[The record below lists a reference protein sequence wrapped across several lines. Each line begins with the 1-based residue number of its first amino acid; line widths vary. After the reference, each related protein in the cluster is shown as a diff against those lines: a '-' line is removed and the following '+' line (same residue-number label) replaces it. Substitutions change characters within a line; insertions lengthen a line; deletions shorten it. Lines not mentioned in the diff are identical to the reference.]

1 MYIVLSSLSLD
12 VHTCNAWLALQT
24 FPVHHRGV
32 CDISRCLYD
41 ATLYTESGQE
51 QGDGDDE
58 VSRSTVAAEE
68 ASATGAA
75 AGAAAGGATGAGA
88 TGAGARSKEGTTHT
102 AHTAH
107 AAHAAHAAAAGAQWP
122 DRLLAVADLQ
132 ERAEFA
138 LLQQV
143 VEHRAHRRLGN
154 SLPALDL
161 MRSAI
166 TVINKNSYSKK
177 FGDGRDNGNGNMD
190 DQLGAGDNDSSDR
203 SSGSTGKGAHH
214 ARDHISNP
222 TASLPSNQNHAMGAA
237 KEMVYEGDSD
247 GNEARGPTLE
257 EIRRSGSC
265 CNPVVEPEIYG
276 MKRAAAG
283 CSVGSVAGLTRIAVF
298 LPHLWLEQGTVCALA
313 LVQCELQK
321 LQVPRSAASTNERD
335 SHTSTEPHVRVADL
349 GEGSGLPTAASLEA
363 EMVDIE
369 LFTSAAVADS
379 EILQLLR
386 QSGLPLRLFPELSLE
401 NFEHTWLEVQTALTS
416 VTAVADRN
424 DSHELVDKSLSKY
437 SNLVQYMKEFDL
449 IFTMFPENLVLS
461 LSSPSV
467 SIAGNPNTA
476 EGSKQRVNAHSLMH
490 ALFQLD
496 IQQQL
501 LRHRAVCQN
510 DVTVA
515 TCNTSLSVDA
525 PTLILMVDG
534 SNAAETLVVTRDN
547 PLPPDQINIMVKSYK
562 PFYLVHKIVT
572 LLFSS
577 LIINVI

>member
-12 VHTCNAWLALQT
+12 VACNAWLALQT

-298 LPHLWLEQGTVCALA
+298 LPHLWLERGTVCALA

-321 LQVPRSAASTNERD
+321 LQVPRSTASTSERINH
-335 SHTSTEPHVRVADL
+335 SCTEPHMHVADL

-401 NFEHTWLEVQTALTS
+401 NIEHTWLEVQTALIS
-416 VTAVADRN
+416 VTVAADRN
-424 DSHELVDKSLSKY
+424 DNHELVDKSLSKY

-461 LSSPSV
+461 
-467 SIAGNPNTA
+467 SIAGKPNTT
-476 EGSKQRVNAHSLMH
+476 ERSKQRVNAHSLMH
-490 ALFQLD
+490 ALLQLD
-496 IQQQL
+496 MQQQL
-501 LRHRAVCQN
+501 LRHRTVCQN
-510 DVTVA
+510 NVTVA
-515 TCNTSLSVDA
+515 TCNTSLSVDT

-534 SNAAETLVVTRDN
+534 NSAAETLVVTGDN
-547 PLPPDQINIMVKSYK
+547 NPYAPLPPDQINIMVKSYK
-562 PFYLVHKIVT
+562 PFYLVHKFVIF
-572 LLFSS
+572 LFSS
-577 LIINVI
+577 LIVNVI